1 MTINKYQGN
10 TKEEA
15 IEKAKEELGASAV
28 IMNVKEIKPKGPFKV
43 FKNSVFEVTAAMEE
57 RERLYNP
64 QDAINAPMKL
74 HEKKGIN
81 LAADESI
88 PISQLQERRS
98 ATYQRTPRAE
108 QAEKGRLQQAA
119 RGSAAQQ
126 PEAES
131 EPEPELSVPAQTAM
145 PQTIAREN
153 IIGSNSEGL
162 ERRLENLSNILEKQ
176 FSSEETRKI
185 PEPVERV
192 TPPAASN
199 TESFQF
205 IKMLYRTL
213 LENEVNEV
221 YVNQI
226 MDEAE
231 KVLHNGS
238 SVDYI
243 LSNVY
248 QKMILKLGKARGI
261 QLSGKKPKITFFIG
275 PTGVGKTTT
284 IAKIASKYKVDYGK
298 KVAFM
303 TADTYRIAA
312 TEQLRVYANILDV
325 PMSIIY
331 SAEEMNQAIER
342 VNDYDLVFVD
352 TAGFSHRNEGQR
364 EDMKRLMDG
373 LDEQYEKEVYLVV
386 SATIKYRDLLE
397 IADVYKE
404 IADYKLIFT
413 KLDETTTY
421 GNILNIKLYSGADL
435 SYMTAGQNVPDDIE
449 QFDTQKIVKQLL
461 GGS

>member
-98 ATYQRTPRAE
+98 ASYQRAE

-119 RGSAAQQ
+119 LNSAMQKSQ
-126 PEAES
+126 EAPVAAVS
-131 EPEPELSVPAQTAM
+131 EPLQGAM
-145 PQTIAREN
+145 PQTAARESVMN
-153 IIGSNSEGL
+153 SNNEGL

-261 QLSGKKPKITFFIG
+261 QLSGKKPKIIFFIG

-284 IAKIASKYKVDYGK
+284 IAKIASKYKVDYSK

-397 IADVYKE
+397 IADIYKE